1 MTDSGSR
8 RRVEIST
15 SPRATWLWASDEL
28 TARDLRARLEE
39 TGSQWQPAR
48 RGGAVQSLV
57 TDVDIGVEA
66 FTACE
71 VLAAAGYTFQFHASE
86 HELDGDDWP
95 AALPGMLQRPPR
107 RHG

>member
-1 MTDSGSR
+1 
-8 RRVEIST
+8 
-15 SPRATWLWASDEL
+15 
-28 TARDLRARLEE
+28 
-39 TGSQWQPAR
+39 
-48 RGGAVQSLV
+48 V